1 VRHEERVRQ
10 LLGQPPDVS
19 AEQFDRGCLP
29 AALYLLGFF
38 LVSIIVG
45 LCTPK

>member
-1 VRHEERVRQ
+1 MRHEERVRQ

-29 AALYLLGFF
+29 AALYLLAV
-38 LVSIIVG
+38 LVVG
-45 LCTPK
+45 LLVEWCAIQ

>member
-1 VRHEERVRQ
+1 MRHEERVRQ

-29 AALYLLGFF
+29 AALYLLAV
-38 LVSIIVG
+38 LVVG
-45 LCTPK
+45 LLVDWCAIQ

>member
-29 AALYLLGFF
+29 AALYLLAV
-38 LVSIIVG
+38 LVVG
-45 LCTPK
+45 LLVEWCAIQ